1 MEDRAINIKS
11 KKNHNLEIRAIPG
24 HFATNHSHVNYYVD
38 LTAMKYCQRT
48 AKEAGK
54 EMAMKYNTT
63 SIDSIICMD
72 GCEIIGGFLAD
83 ELTSNSLRSMN
94 GNQDIFVITP
104 EYNSNGQMIFRDN
117 LQPMVTEKHILL
129 LLASTTTGKSI
140 NRSLECIK
148 YYGGEVVGISAIFS
162 AIDQMQ
168 NVPIYSIFRAE
179 DIPNYHTYPF
189 KECPDCSN
197 RIKIDAI
204 VNSFGYSKI

>member
-1 MEDRAINIKS
+1 MEDRAITIKS

-38 LTAMKYCQRT
+38 LTTMKYSQRT

-168 NVPIYSIFRAE
+168 NVPIYSIFCAD

-189 KECPDCSN
+189 KECPDCNN